1 MAPSGPACGW
11 ALAYLETLM
20 AEYSLSL
27 GLAFRLSFAAGLA
40 LLEARSSRLYPG
52 QGLGY
57 IDRAIIAARNATRR
71 RLLTSHRLVS

>member
-11 ALAYLETLM
+11 ALAYVETLL
-20 AEYSLSL
+20 AEYHLTL
-27 GLAFRLSFAAGLA
+27 PQVFRLSFAAGLA
-40 LLEARSSRLYPG
+40 LLEARGSRLYPG